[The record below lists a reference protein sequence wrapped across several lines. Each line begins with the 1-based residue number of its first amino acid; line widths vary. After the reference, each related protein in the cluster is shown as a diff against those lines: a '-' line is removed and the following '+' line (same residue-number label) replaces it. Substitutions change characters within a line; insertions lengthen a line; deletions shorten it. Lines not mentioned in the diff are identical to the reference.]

1 MEEKN
6 VGSEGQNDIDEKD
19 ISIDEVK
26 RELDTCD
33 TRLSE
38 LKGAASSQKLRTEFQ
53 EAEQHLKECRLIV
66 DEIEGKSG
74 DEVTDAKHRLVTS
87 LRSMRRSLRHMG
99 S

>member
-6 VGSEGQNDIDEKD
+6 ANNTGANEIDEKNID
-19 ISIDEVK
+19 ISEVK
-26 RELDTCD
+26 QELDTCD

-53 EAEQHLKECRLIV
+53 EAEQHLKACRLII

-99 S
+99 A